1 MSFSPPYGYGVINR
15 YNGMRTPSTIHTKN
29 NLLFEYFARQ
39 LYQRAASVYKFTL
52 PDSWPVNYFSAVL
65 LGLGYLAIVKTNK
78 FGVIPQECTLSGFN
92 VFYNPSKAIIANPL
106 IEKTLDPVIDR
117 DCIVIQCNGDY
128 LGIMDTVNYYADL
141 MAIASET
148 ATLNMFNSRL
158 SYVYFAEGKAG
169 AEAFK
174 KLYDQLSS
182 GNPIAVAGS
191 QLYDS
196 NGEPRW
202 EMFQQ
207 NVGQNYIADKLI
219 DSLKQ
224 LDAMFCSDIGIPN
237 ANTMKNQRMVVDEV
251 NANNVESQSIA
262 ALRMEYIKD
271 GMEKA
276 NRMFGLDLNIEWRYP
291 KAQDPESMPKRATT
305 AEQEGSN
312 YG

>member
-1 MSFSPPYGYGVINR
+1 M
-15 YNGMRTPSTIHTKN
+15 
-29 NLLFEYFARQ
+29 
-39 LYQRAASVYKFTL
+39 
-52 PDSWPVNYFSAVL
+52 
-65 LGLGYLAIVKTNK
+65 
-78 FGVIPQECTLSGFN
+78 
-92 VFYNPSKAIIANPL
+92 
-106 IEKTLDPVIDR
+106 
-117 DCIVIQCNGDY
+117 
-128 LGIMDTVNYYADL
+128 
-141 MAIASET
+141 
-148 ATLNMFNSRL
+148 
-158 SYVYFAEGKAG
+158 
-169 AEAFK
+169 
-174 KLYDQLSS
+174 YDQLSS

-207 NVGQNYIADKLI
+207 SVGQNYIADKLI

-251 NANNVESQSIA
+251 NANNVESQSLA

-276 NRMFGLDLNIEWRYP
+276 NRMFGINLNIEWRYP